1 MSACP
6 SAPYQPKS
14 GKGLFNF
21 LYSSILGARQYI
33 ISSTIR
39 LLGKCILFGTRHLL
53 PEMTVWFESP
63 GIREN
68 NQSGKRIQ
76 DFQLPGHQTWSLSDW
91 LVPGSGGKHLMKCRI
106 SVAAEEARVIWIEGS
121 PWGKRRKSSK
131 PRNDLGQRE
140 KTINPKVVA
149 AMLVIDCQ
157 YLIWIQPSSCSK
169 GMLVLCLSQCR
180 TATKVIFPKV
190 SSILWA
196 IFRHFTHI

>member
-21 LYSSILGARQYI
+21 LYSSISGARQYI

-39 LLGKCILFGTRHLL
+39 LLGKCILFGTRHFL

-76 DFQLPGHQTWSLSDW
+76 DFQWPGHQTWSLSDR

-106 SVAAEEARVIWIEGS
+106 SVAAEEAPVIWIEGS

-131 PRNDLGQRE
+131 PRNDLGQR
-140 KTINPKVVA
+140 KNYKPQSTSCNASHWLPVS
-149 AMLVIDCQ
+149 
-157 YLIWIQPSSCSK
+157 YLNSAKFLFKEYVGIMP
-169 GMLVLCLSQCR
+169 VP
-180 TATKVIFPKV
+180 V
-190 SSILWA
+190 
-196 IFRHFTHI
+196 